1 MARGRILSKAI
12 CVDKRVN
19 DLSSFESMLAFTWL
33 ISHLDVKGRTFGDP
47 AIVRSMVF
55 PRRSDVS
62 VEQMESYIREWHES
76 GLVIWY
82 RSNNDLFLQ
91 YPGFDKNQPGLNAD
105 REAPSIIPDP
115 EELMSNSGVDQEQ
128 FPIKFKLKL
137 KSNINL
143 ITTTGETDNP
153 PVPVNNLPDIEDDKS
168 FVQFRK
174 VWEEEG
180 KSTVANGV
188 EFAVMV
194 SEFEKAG
201 VTPEIYRTAIQ
212 EQKLSTYKVKGPT
225 SVKNWAI
232 GIADALKKPQKQ
244 YQGKQAESVSDQ
256 NARVAQE
263 VMAEMAKG
271 KL

>member
-1 MARGRILSKAI
+1 
-12 CVDKRVN
+12 
-19 DLSSFESMLAFTWL
+19 
-33 ISHLDVKGRTFGDP
+33 
-47 AIVRSMVF
+47 
-55 PRRSDVS
+55 
-62 VEQMESYIREWHES
+62 
-76 GLVIWY
+76 
-82 RSNNDLFLQ
+82 
-91 YPGFDKNQPGLNAD
+91 
-105 REAPSIIPDP
+105 
-115 EELMSNSGVDQEQ
+115 
-128 FPIKFKLKL
+128 
-137 KSNINL
+137 
-143 ITTTGETDNP
+143 
-153 PVPVNNLPDIEDDKS
+153 
-168 FVQFRK
+168 
-174 VWEEEG
+174 
-180 KSTVANGV
+180 
-188 EFAVMV
+188 MV